1 MLKTTL
7 PAVFALFFVGAGIN
21 HFVRT
26 GSYLRMMPRYVP
38 LHLAMVQISGG
49 RSRTVRAACV
59 RERHPHSR
67 LWCGAA
73 ERVVRARVMTSVT
86 DIEIEAAR

>member
-59 RERHPHSR
+59 RERHPLIHAFGVGLPSA
-67 LWCGAA
+67 WF
-73 ERVVRARVMTSVT
+73 AR
-86 DIEIEAAR
+86 E